1 MTTESQ
7 VVFKRASL
15 RYDYQGDL
23 GFLGPLNKGQTTVK
37 VIYGVDKRTGN
48 ITAYQDKV
56 SITEAN
62 LSTTNPS
69 DLTKLAIWSP
79 TFGKKGRWIS
89 TTNKTIPTSA
99 PNDPTWDELISN
111 SSGKSSNEDILNQT
125 IAGSVND
132 TSLFTAEERNL
143 VKFPRVNQTS
153 VDPEA
158 PTADPPQEN
167 PDDRP
172 TPAADSDPENPKG
185 GSEAR
190 KVDPTLVR
198 QTYFGDFRYPLE
210 LPMNVSDL
218 IQFQIVEYTTRAQSG
233 QPASSSVD
241 FAGAVQIVANSTTRS
256 RAKANTKGT
265 INLAI
270 QPPVTDT
277 NGVNWTDTGINLVQL
292 GAAASSLGFIE
303 GGFNGMFGVI
313 NRIAEE
319 GKNQG
324 DSIQDALKV
333 FFAQKASQ
341 TTNLLSRLTGSV
353 LNPNLETLF
362 EGPRT
367 RSFNYQFQFTPRD
380 EDEAKQ
386 VRSIIRTFKEAMA
399 IQRTKGYGFLKA
411 PYVFNIRYLY
421 QANARDP
428 NNKGKDHPYIGRVKG
443 PCALKDMQTDYT
455 PEGSYMTYEGGKDGG
470 SMVKYTITLVFQEL
484 DPVYA
489 DDYVALG
496 NNDIIGY

>member
-15 RYDYQGDL
+15 RYNYQGNL
-23 GFLGPLNKGQTTVK
+23 GFLGPLNKGQATVK

-48 ITAYQDKV
+48 VTAYQDKV

-99 PNDPTWDELISN
+99 ANDPTWDQLIANQYN
-111 SSGKSSNEDILNQT
+111 STDNEKVLNT
-125 IAGSVND
+125 SIKESVND
-132 TSLFTAEERNL
+132 DSLFTAEERNL
-143 VKFPRVNQTS
+143 VNFPGVNQTS

-172 TPAADSDPENPKG
+172 TPAADSDSEDTKG
-185 GSEAR
+185 GAQGR

-210 LPMNVSDL
+210 LPMNASDL
-218 IQFQIVEYTTRAQSG
+218 IQFQIVEYTTKAQSLG
-233 QPASSSVD
+233 RTSSSVTAPD
-241 FAGAVQIVANSTTRS
+241 AVNIIASATTQP

-292 GAAASSLGFIE
+292 GVAASSLGFIQ

-313 NRIAEE
+313 NKIAQE
-319 GKNQG
+319 GDKES
-324 DSIQDALKV
+324 DSIQDALKT

-380 EDEAKQ
+380 ENEAKQ

-399 IQRTKGYGFLKA
+399 IQRTKSYGFLKA

-421 QANARDP
+421 QANAQDP

-484 DPVYA
+484 DPIYA
-489 DDYVALG
+489 DDYLKLG
-496 NNDIIGY
+496 ENSIGY

>member
-7 VVFKRASL
+7 VVFKQATL
-15 RYDYQGDL
+15 RYDYQGNL
-23 GFLGPLNKGQTTVK
+23 GFLGPLNKGQATVK

-48 ITAYQDKV
+48 VTAYQND
-56 SITEAN
+56 INAN
-62 LSTTNPS
+62 LSTVKPS
-69 DLTKLAIWSP
+69 DLTALAIWSP

-99 PNDPTWDELISN
+99 ANDPTWDQLIANQYN
-111 SSGKSSNEDILNQT
+111 STDNETVLNT
-125 IAGSVND
+125 SIKESVND
-132 TSLFTAEERNL
+132 DSLFTAEERNL
-143 VKFPRVNQTS
+143 VNFPGVNQTS

-172 TPAADSDPENPKG
+172 TPAAS
-185 GSEAR
+185 SEDEQETKPDR
-190 KVDPTLVR
+190 TLVR
-198 QTYFGDFRYPLE
+198 SGSFGTWRYPKE

-218 IQFQIVEYTTRAQSG
+218 IQFTIIDYTTRVQTG
-233 QPASSSVD
+233 QENNNQ
-241 FAGAVQIVANSTTRS
+241 VQTPDALKILSLSTRGS
-256 RAKANTKGT
+256 RAKADVKGT

-270 QPPVTDT
+270 QPPVSDT

-292 GAAASSLGFIE
+292 GAAAGSLGFIQ
-303 GGFNGMFGVI
+303 GGFGGASGVL
-313 NRIAEE
+313 NQIAQGEAADA
-319 GKNQG
+319 KN
-324 DSIQDALKV
+324 IRDALKV

-341 TTNLLSRLTGSV
+341 ASNLLSRLTGSV

-380 EDEAKQ
+380 ESEATE

-399 IQRTKGYGFLKA
+399 VKRTESLGFLKA

-421 QANARDP
+421 KEGQ
-428 NNKGKDHPYIGRVKG
+428 DHPYIGRVKG

-496 NNDIIGY
+496 NENIIGY

>member
-15 RYDYQGDL
+15 RYNYQGNL
-23 GFLGPLNKGQTTVK
+23 GFLGPLNKGQATVK

-48 ITAYQDKV
+48 VTAYQNKV
-56 SITEAN
+56 SITDAN

-69 DLTKLAIWSP
+69 DLTALAIWSP

-99 PNDPTWDELISN
+99 ANDPTWDQLIANQYN
-111 SSGKSSNEDILNQT
+111 STDNETVLNT
-125 IAGSVND
+125 SIKESVND
-132 TSLFTAEERNL
+132 DSLFTAEERNL
-143 VKFPRVNQTS
+143 VKFPGVNQTS

-158 PTADPPQEN
+158 PTADPPERDADGN
-167 PDDRP
+167 PI
-172 TPAADSDPENPKG
+172 PAADSDAESKPTAINPNDDKVL
-185 GSEAR
+185 AR
-190 KVDPTLVR
+190 TNS
-198 QTYFGDFRYPLE
+198 FGVMRYPKE
-210 LPMNVSDL
+210 LPPNVSDL
-218 IQFQIVEYTTRAQSG
+218 VQFQIVEYKTLAQSSRQG
-233 QPASSSVD
+233 SNTAE
-241 FAGAVQIVANSTTRS
+241 VQTPTAADVVSPVIRRLSQDI
-256 RAKANTKGT
+256 KGT

-270 QPPVTDT
+270 QPPVSDT

-292 GAAASSLGFIE
+292 GLAAGSLGFIQD
-303 GGFNGMFGVI
+303 GTAG
-313 NRIAEE
+313 AEDAVGE
-319 GKNQG
+319 VLARGRG
-324 DSIQDALKV
+324 DGESIRKALST
-333 FFAQKASQ
+333 FFAEKASQ
-341 TTNLLSRLTGSV
+341 TSGLLSRLTGSV

-380 EDEAKQ
+380 EDEAKE
-386 VRSIIRTFKEAMA
+386 VRKIIRSFKEAMA
-399 IQRTKGYGFLKA
+399 VKRTASLSFLKA

-421 QANARDP
+421 KEGQ
-428 NNKGKDHPYIGRVKG
+428 DHPYIGRVKG

-455 PEGSYMTYEGGKDGG
+455 PEGSYMTYEGGDDGG

-496 NNDIIGY
+496 NENVIGY

>member
-15 RYDYQGDL
+15 RYDYQGNL
-23 GFLGPLNKGQTTVK
+23 GFLGPLNKGQATVK

-62 LSTTNPS
+62 LSTTKPS
-69 DLTKLAIWSP
+69 DLTAVALWSP
-79 TFGKKGRWIS
+79 TFGKNGRWIS

-111 SSGKSSNEDILNQT
+111 SSGKSSNEDILNQS
-125 IAGSVND
+125 IAGTVND

-143 VKFPRVNQTS
+143 VKFPKINQTS

-158 PTADPPQEN
+158 PTADPPERDADGN
-167 PDDRP
+167 PV
-172 TPAADSDPENPKG
+172 PAADSESDAESKPTAVNPNDDKVR
-185 GSEAR
+185 AR
-190 KVDPTLVR
+190 T
-198 QTYFGDFRYPLE
+198 TSFGVMRYPKE
-210 LPMNVSDL
+210 LPVEVSDL
-218 IQFQIVEYTTRAQSG
+218 IQFQIVEYKTLAQSSRQG
-233 QPASSSVD
+233 SNTAE
-241 FAGAVQIVANSTTRS
+241 VQTPTAADVVSPVIRRLSQDI
-256 RAKANTKGT
+256 KGT

-270 QPPVTDT
+270 QPPVSDT
-277 NGVNWTDTGINLVQL
+277 NGVNWTDTGVNLVQL
-292 GAAASSLGFIE
+292 GISAASLGFIQ
-303 GGFNGMFGVI
+303 GGTDG
-313 NRIAEE
+313 A
-319 GKNQG
+319 
-324 DSIQDALKV
+324 QDAVSEIMSRGRGDGESIRNALSSY
-333 FFAQKASQ
+333 FAGKAAQ
-341 TTNLLSRLTGSV
+341 TSNLLSRLTGSV

-367 RSFNYQFQFTPRD
+367 RSFNYQFQFTPRN
-380 EDEAKQ
+380 EEEAKE
-386 VRSIIRTFKEAMA
+386 VRQIIRSFKEAMA
-399 IQRTKGYGFLKA
+399 VKRTASLSFLKA

-421 QANARDP
+421 KEGQ
-428 NNKGKDHPYIGRVKG
+428 DHPYIGRVKG

-455 PEGSYMTYEGGKDGG
+455 PEGSYMTYEGGDDGG

-496 NNDIIGY
+496 NENVIGY

>member
-15 RYDYQGDL
+15 RYNYQGNL
-23 GFLGPLNKGQTTVK
+23 GFLGPLNKGQATVK

-48 ITAYQDKV
+48 VTAYQDKV
-56 SITEAN
+56 SITESN
-62 LSTTNPS
+62 LPNTQPS
-69 DLTKLAIWSP
+69 DLTALAIWSP

-99 PNDPTWDELISN
+99 ANDPTWDQLIANQYN
-111 SSGKSSNEDILNQT
+111 STDNETVLNT
-125 IAGSVND
+125 SIKESVND
-132 TSLFTAEERNL
+132 ESLFTAEERNL
-143 VKFPRVNQTS
+143 ITFPGVNQTS
-153 VDPEA
+153 VDTNA
-158 PTADPPQEN
+158 PTADPPEGETDSN
-167 PDDRP
+167 P
-172 TPAADSDPENPKG
+172 TPADSEQ
-185 GSEAR
+185 GSVSNR
-190 KVDPTLVR
+190 VLVR
-198 QTYFGDFRYPLE
+198 SGNFGTWRYPKE

-218 IQFQIVEYTTRAQSG
+218 IQFTIIEYTTRVQTG
-233 QPASSSVD
+233 QENTNQ
-241 FAGAVQIVANSTTRS
+241 VQTPDALKILALRTRGS
-256 RAKANTKGT
+256 RAKADVKGT

-292 GAAASSLGFIE
+292 GAAAGSLGFIQ
-303 GGFNGMFGVI
+303 GGFGGASGILNQ
-313 NRIAEE
+313 IAQGEAADS
-319 GKNQG
+319 KN
-324 DSIQDALKV
+324 IQEALKI

-341 TTNLLSRLTGSV
+341 ASNLLSRLTGSV

-380 EDEAKQ
+380 ESEATE

-399 IQRTKGYGFLKA
+399 VKRTESLGFLKA

-421 QANARDP
+421 
-428 NNKGKDHPYIGRVKG
+428 KGGDDHPYIGRVKG

-455 PEGSYMTYEGGKDGG
+455 PEGSYMTYEGGENGG

-489 DDYVALG
+489 DDYVKLG
-496 NNDIIGY
+496 NENIIGY